1 MAILTT
7 DQDIRDLLTSART
20 IAVVGLSG
28 NPSRDSYRVS
38 NYMMRRGY
46 TIIPINPGIVQA
58 LGAQAYPDL
67 KSVPVPIDIVDIF
80 RRPDFVPEIVD
91 AAIAIKAKAVWMQ
104 LGVGHQEAA
113 QRASDAGLQVVV
125 DRCILIEHGRLMPR
139 S

>member
-7 DQDIRDLLTSART
+7 DQEIRDLLTSART

-38 NYMMRRGY
+38 NYMLRRGY

-67 KSVPVPIDIVDIF
+67 KSVPGPVDIVDIF
-80 RRPDFVPEIVD
+80 RRPEFVPEIVD

-104 LGVGHQEAA
+104 LGVGHPEAA